1 MTKNRI
7 VNLFAIASLSLASA
21 ALAQDAGAAP
31 KNADAPAHKE
41 KKEKGEKK
49 AKEHKAVEVGE
60 KVPDFNRRSPG
71 WNSSSCCRRT
81 TGMISW
87 SVRMAPLPEA
97 ARTLGS
103 SKKKPPWSGVWN
115 STHWRRPG
123 TRRFGVGAP

>member
-1 MTKNRI
+1 MTKNHI

-60 KVPDFNRRSPG
+60 KVPDFSATDVDGKTVKDELQKIGYLGDEVPG
-71 WNSSSCCRRT
+71 QE
-81 TGMISW
+81 MLILD
-87 SVRMAPLPEA
+87 V
-97 ARTLGS
+97 
-103 SKKKPPWSGVWN
+103 PW
-115 STHWRRPG
+115 
-123 TRRFGVGAP
+123 